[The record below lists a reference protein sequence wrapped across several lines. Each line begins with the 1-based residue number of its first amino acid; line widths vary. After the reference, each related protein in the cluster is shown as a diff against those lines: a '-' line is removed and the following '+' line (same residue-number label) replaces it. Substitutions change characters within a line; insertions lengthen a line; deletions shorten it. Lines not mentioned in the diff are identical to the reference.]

1 MVKAIRI
8 HEFGEADVL
17 KWEDIEVGDPGPG
30 HLRLRH
36 TAIGFNFLDI
46 MVRKGLYPVLPEL
59 PSVLGT
65 EAAGVVEAVGAGVD
79 EFSVGQRVA
88 YASTFPGSYA
98 EARLIPVEQVVA
110 LPDDVSDESAAA
122 SMLKGMTAEYL
133 IHRTYAAQAGETAM
147 VHAAAGGVGLFLC
160 QWLGSKGV
168 NVIGTVGSDAK
179 KETILAHG
187 AKHAVNY
194 KTENFTEIVREATG
208 GRGVDVVYD
217 SVGKD
222 HWQGSIDAIRPLGYM
237 INFGNASGPLPPIDS
252 VELNVKGSLFFTKAS
267 MRFYQLTRQ
276 ELDDSAATLFGAL
289 AAGDIKPNI
298 GQTYKLED
306 AAQAQI
312 DVWEGKTTG
321 STVLT
326 VSPI

>member
-36 TAIGFNFLDI
+36 TAVGFNFLDI

-110 LPDDVSDESAAA
+110 LPDDVSDEAAAA

-194 KTENFTEIVREATG
+194 KTENFTEIARKATG

-289 AAGDIKPNI
+289 AAGDIKPII

-326 VSPI
+326 V

>member
-17 KWEDIEVGDPGPG
+17 KWEDIEVGEPGPG
-30 HLRLRH
+30 ELRLCH
-36 TAIGFNFLDI
+36 TVIGFNFLDI

-65 EAAGVVEAVGAGVD
+65 EAAGIVEAVGEGVD
-79 EFSVGQRVA
+79 NFEVGQRVV

-98 EARLIPVEQVVA
+98 EGRLIDAAQVIA
-110 LPDDVSDESAAA
+110 LPDNVSDEDAAA
-122 SMLKGMTAEYL
+122 SLLKGMTAEYL
-133 IHRTYAAQAGETAM
+133 IHRTFPAQSGQTAL

-160 QWLGSKGV
+160 QWLASKGV
-168 NVIGTVGSDAK
+168 DVIGTVGSDAK
-179 KETILAHG
+179 KETILANG

-194 KTENFTEIVREATG
+194 RTENFTEVAREVTG
-208 GRGVDVVYD
+208 GVGVDVVYD

-222 HWQGSIDAIRPLGYM
+222 HWQGSIDSLRPRGYM
-237 INFGNASGPLPPIDS
+237 VNFGNASGPLPPIDS

-267 MRFYQLTRQ
+267 MRFYHLNRQ
-276 ELDDSAATLFGAL
+276 ELEDSAATLF
-289 AAGDIKPNI
+289 AAISSGDVKPVI
-298 GQTYKLED
+298 GQSYKLED

-326 VSPI
+326 V

>member
-17 KWEDIEVGDPGPG
+17 KWEDIEVGEPSPGE
-30 HLRLRH
+30 LRLRH
-36 TAIGFNFLDI
+36 TVIGFNFLDI

-65 EAAGVVEAVGAGVD
+65 EAAGVVEAVGAGV
-79 EFSVGQRVA
+79 EGFSVGQRVA

-98 EARLIPVEQVVA
+98 EGRLIDAAQVVA
-110 LPDDVSDESAAA
+110 LPDGVSDEAAAA

-133 IHRTYAAQAGETAM
+133 IHRTYPAQSGETAL

-160 QWLGSKGV
+160 QWLASKGV

-179 KETILAHG
+179 KDTILAHG

-194 KTENFTEIVREATG
+194 KTENFTEVAREVTG
-208 GRGVDVVYD
+208 GAGVDVVYD

-222 HWQGSIDAIRPLGYM
+222 HWQASIDAIRPRGYM
-237 INFGNASGPLPPIDS
+237 VNFGNASGPLPPIDS

-276 ELDDSAATLFGAL
+276 ELDDSAATLFAAI
-289 AAGDIKPNI
+289 AAGDIKPII

-326 VSPI
+326 V

>member
-8 HEFGEADVL
+8 HEFGEVDVL
-17 KWEDIEVGDPGPG
+17 KWEDIDVGDPGSG
-30 HLRLRH
+30 QLRLRH
-36 TAIGFNFLDI
+36 TVIGFNFLDI

-65 EAAGVVEAVGAGVD
+65 EAAAVIEAVGDGVD
-79 EFSVGQRVA
+79 GFSVGQRVV
-88 YASTFPGSYA
+88 YASTFPGAYA
-98 EARLIPVEQVVA
+98 EARLIDAAQVVA
-110 LPDDVSDESAAA
+110 LPDNVSDEDAAA
-122 SMLKGMTAEYL
+122 SLLKGMTAEYL
-133 IHRTYAAQAGETAM
+133 IHRTHPAKSGDVAL

-160 QWLGSKGV
+160 QWLAAKGV
-168 NVIGTVGSDAK
+168 TVIGTVGSDAK
-179 KETILAHG
+179 KETILANG

-194 KTENFTEIVREATG
+194 KTENFTEVAREVTDG
-208 GRGVDVVYD
+208 VGVDVVYD

-222 HWQGSIDAIRPLGYM
+222 HWQGSIDSLRPRGYM
-237 INFGNASGPLPPIDS
+237 VNFGNASGPLPPIDS

-276 ELDDSAATLFGAL
+276 ELDDSAATLFAAI
-289 AAGDIKPNI
+289 AAGEIKPVI
-298 GQTYKLED
+298 GQTYALEN

-312 DVWEGKTTG
+312 DVWDGKTTG

-326 VSPI
+326 V

>member
-1 MVKAIRI
+1 V
-8 HEFGEADVL
+8 GADV
-17 KWEDIEVGDPGPG
+17 EG
-30 HLRLRH
+30 
-36 TAIGFNFLDI
+36 
-46 MVRKGLYPVLPEL
+46 
-59 PSVLGT
+59 
-65 EAAGVVEAVGAGVD
+65 
-79 EFSVGQRVA
+79 FSVGQRVA

-98 EARLIPVEQVVA
+98 EGRLIDAAQVVA
-110 LPDDVSDESAAA
+110 LPDGVSDEAAAA

-133 IHRTYAAQAGETAM
+133 IHRTFAAQAGQTAL

-160 QWLGSKGV
+160 QWLASKGV

-179 KETILAHG
+179 KDTILQHG

-194 KTENFTEIVREATG
+194 KTENFTEVAREVTG
-208 GRGVDVVYD
+208 GAGVDVVYD

-222 HWQGSIDAIRPLGYM
+222 HWQGSIDAIRPRGYM
-237 INFGNASGPLPPIDS
+237 VNFGNASGPLPPIDS

-276 ELDDSAATLFGAL
+276 ELDDSAATLFAAI
-289 AAGDIKPNI
+289 AAGDIKPII

-321 STVLT
+321 STVLS
-326 VSPI
+326 V